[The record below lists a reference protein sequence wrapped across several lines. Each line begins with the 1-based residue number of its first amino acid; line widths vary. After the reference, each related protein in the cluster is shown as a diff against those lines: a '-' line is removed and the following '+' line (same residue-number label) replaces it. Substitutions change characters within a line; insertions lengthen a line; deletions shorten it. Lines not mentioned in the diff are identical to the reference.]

1 MLLHMLVTIVHY
13 SDVSCYPL
21 SICYRSGKI
30 LTLTKTNMLNDND
43 SEYVSHFSSTS
54 FIKTLRKL
62 IRSGEYNKT
71 KKRMTPLYCFG
82 STITCTRYPKFFSEG
97 KTQILPR
104 PYQTSKP
111 NNKGY
116 NIIRELWMQSF
127 LKKIEYHVLH
137 YLHNLCEDRIQSKL
151 ALLHIKLSKR
161 LIPEC
166 LRLGDTFFT
175 HMSVFGTLNKKD
187 GQMPLN
193 FDERD
198 IISCVFHLGEVS
210 KGGATMYYNGDTP
223 SDPGELIYSIP
234 FIHGTLQIVFFCQV
248 LHGIEDWE
256 GQRCGIQVNIKR
268 DLLKHFIKYG
278 TSHYDK
284 YRYTGYPQGPI
295 VFF

>member
-1 MLLHMLVTIVHY
+1 MLQ
-13 SDVSCYPL
+13 
-21 SICYRSGKI
+21 
-30 LTLTKTNMLNDND
+30 NNDDN
-43 SEYVSHFSSTS
+43 YVSHFSITS
-54 FIKTLRKL
+54 FTKTLRKL
-62 IRSGEYNKT
+62 ICSGEYNKT

-97 KTQILPR
+97 QTHILPR

-111 NNKGY
+111 NNKGHSL
-116 NIIRELWMQSF
+116 IREEWMQSF
-127 LKKIEYHVLH
+127 LKAIESHVLH
-137 YLHNLCEDRIQSKL
+137 YLHNLCDDRIQKKL
-151 ALLHIKLSKR
+151 ALLHIELSKR

-166 LRLGDTFFT
+166 LRLGDTCFT
-175 HMSVFGTLNKKD
+175 HMSVFGTLNKQD
-187 GQMPLN
+187 GQMPLH

-198 IISCVFHLGEVS
+198 IISCVFHLGKVS
-210 KGGATMYYNGDTP
+210 KGGATLYFDGDSP
-223 SDPGELIYSIP
+223 NKPGKQVYTVP
-234 FIHGTLQIVFFCQV
+234 FNHGTLQIGFFSQV

-278 TSHYDK
+278 TVHYDK